1 MQTKRVILI
10 TVIVAAV
17 LVGIAA
23 LASYLIVQSK
33 EQERTTNETNTAATD
48 ASGNLLTNAEIEQL
62 EEQLSTGEAP
72 SLLESASQIQGG
84 ASIQV
89 PLEDL
94 FYDAVSGVLYAT
106 DPTFGEPVR
115 ITEDLQLESLF
126 ENEFFVGLTNVEW
139 YVSETGEWQVAFSID
154 DEDEGQGQLV
164 VSEAVGQVFL
174 PGYTQSIFTTD
185 GTLLSLREEGNQMV
199 FDVIDLEEGS
209 FSAEEYVAVPTG
221 AAQVQPHGATNTTIW
236 YERFDTSGRS
246 FRALDVAIG
255 EETVLVESSREV
267 IPAPTGTTFLVTR
280 QQANVFFTDVVAQDG
295 TTTELSLPAT
305 ALPIYAWDKNAQQV
319 FFLVGEEGEVVEETD
334 DDTIVSD
341 PIATELW
348 QMNWK
353 SGASQRVSL
362 LPEET
367 QVSQV
372 AFDGERVRLFLYS
385 TFSDTLTIFAAS
397 DTTGEDL

>member
-33 EQERTTNETNTAATD
+33 EQEHTTSGTTTGATD
-48 ASGNLLTNAEIEQL
+48 ASGNLLTSAEIKQL

-139 YVSETGEWQVAFSID
+139 YVNETGEWQVVFSID
-154 DEDEGQGQLV
+154 DEDEGAGQLV

-209 FSAEEYVAVPTG
+209 FTAEEYVTVPTG
-221 AAQVQPHGATNTTIW
+221 AAQVQPYGATNTTIW

-255 EETVLVESSREV
+255 EETVLVKSSREV
-267 IPAPTGTTFLVTR
+267 IPAPTRTTFLVTR

-341 PIATELW
+341 PTATELW